1 MKLIGVLFAIHIT
14 CITAIITM
22 TAVQTFAE
30 IELTVPILLT
40 LLAQIVLSFLVMT
53 LMFNRRFT

>member
-1 MKLIGVLFAIHIT
+1 MKLLGVLFAIHIT

-22 TAVQTFAE
+22 TVVHTLAG

-53 LMFNRRFT
+53 FMFNRRFK